1 MTDGVTVGMRTMPEL
16 EYSGSWMGERYIT
29 VSVKSPS
36 VVDWQTGD
44 YIMYRNEKFVLNYDP
59 SVVKSA
65 RANTSGDGFVYEG
78 VKFNALHIEMDDVQ
92 FLDEVLNDN
101 HVHYTSLP
109 TFSFFAATVDDFA
122 DRVQANMNRYCE
134 QNDVSLSNWWVILT
148 PSVSR
153 TRARGRACGKTTSEK
168 NAFDALFL
176 TLWNA
181 AYTVDP
187 SVNGEKVNQNVNINN
202 VSVLGG
208 LPDIYNIFGLH
219 YTTKGRVLII
229 GAAAKETEHIFEYG
243 KGNGLSSIERVAESD
258 QKTITKLFAYGNSTN
273 LPIRYYANLNKV
285 CYADV
290 TSVET
295 EGASWKIDIFFTIDK
310 FNGEQEESVAAE
322 SYKVSFHDGNGNQY
336 EGYIASDRTYPVEIK
351 NGYSFLHLVTPF
363 GATFAVG
370 DRLYFDEGVVVD
382 KWPSGHFSYI
392 NDETVLPDNLAVNNL
407 MLPGFPTTSLKD
419 WVLANGGEAQ
429 EDGSV
434 TWKGH
439 NAFFSEEKLVP
450 YILSPNYKTLGVR
463 EASKTWDGSDDTED
477 IYPTI
482 KNTGADVIVS
492 ADVVA
497 DNGVFGDGES
507 VPNFHVIIPSLGADV
522 ELKGLLHTDAQV
534 NMTTGYCGGRDF
546 NIVDA
551 VKVSNGWKL
560 TLNRSMDDAL
570 DLYFPYSDQAARGHS
585 SIANEPYQIRGGD
598 VSGYSGDKFVLTGID
613 MPDAYI
619 EASSE
624 KLLEAALEFLEK
636 NDYTRYTYAPKVDEV
651 YMANQHRVALAS
663 VGTNNVIASLH
674 DTLQEGDLMLFE
686 DTDLNLLGNVY
697 IDQLNIKEYG
707 NEDIPTYDVILRND
721 KSVGTI
727 ERLQNAVDSLSGG
740 GGNGSAYG
748 NGISTSQAKSL
759 IQLYGDK
766 RYIRRDINDETD
778 TELTA
783 NKFIA
788 KEGVETNLIT
798 GHTVS
803 GNLGVTGNLSVGGT
817 STLNGAALLKEHS
830 RIQKSLTFGTSG
842 GNDDYEEGVKG
853 CKIFWNESGWMIST
867 DYLSVNKRMYA
878 KSIQVDEVT
887 HTGAENIL
895 TDASCV
901 ADGVIP
907 YTEDNDSYV
916 PQSGNAPNVFFR
928 VFFRKK
934 NGEGRVVYNKFRVGD
949 LAYCQVFNIDK
960 GVTQNFSN
968 KYYWREVLSTSN
980 EEVSEWTYGTYDSDN
995 YHYIDLSNIN
1005 GGYDASGVMRMDADA
1020 SAYPAADDPIVQ
1032 LGHIPQQGEDAAL
1045 VKERQGALILSG
1057 GGLNGRAVIMF
1068 EGISG
1073 FSLPSPQV
1081 KLSPGDV
1088 KIEANSFSIKTDY
1101 GQTYK
1106 IPVERGEWSSIPAE
1120 TGQSDNYHRCYYY
1133 DLVQHNGSSWLCTYQ
1148 PASSSSP
1155 NYTTEEPSS
1164 TANNWKVYAS
1174 KGTNGTNGL
1183 SAATLSIPSPLV
1195 SIPTDS
1201 DGKALSAFDQTYR
1214 VGLKIGEET
1223 GAFTSYSV
1231 SGTPTGVTV
1240 SLSPVAVG
1248 IVVTAIDV
1256 RIQIPKDNTT
1266 FPSTLTLSCAGAI
1279 SDGVSRS
1286 VSGTITLVAQKDGA
1300 NGIDGQN
1307 GQDGQDGQDG
1317 VDGADAVNVMLSPE
1331 TIILSQGTTSPY
1343 SIDLTNA
1350 FTVASVNK
1358 GTSAESNFTVAVSSV
1373 SHCTASVDSTNNKKV
1388 NITAITTYSSGG
1400 KSYYY
1405 DNGYVNINITY
1416 GGVTYQKRFTFYV
1429 NLLGTWKETVEAD
1442 TKTAVAETTYYLY
1455 DKDGN
1460 RTSVQKNVGEFIQS
1474 SSQNTAKLTDT
1485 VTDGNGT
1492 YIKSSE
1498 IKQSV
1503 DNISLKVSQTAM
1515 GNIAPDPIFKLSTF
1529 TATNSPSGIT
1539 ADVDTRSDSTGG
1551 GANLVSPWTSDG
1563 GRLFRI
1569 GINTNSLSAA
1579 QYVYAMNRTPA
1590 QARVKLVA
1598 NKAYTLSVY
1607 AKVIGGS
1614 SKLTSTSPIAEISLY
1629 SDATG
1634 STRTMTHLFLSDKTS
1649 EKAGDFDVYSKTFTP
1664 TDNLYFSWIPIFQ
1677 VAAGA
1682 SDFYVAYV
1690 GVKLELG
1697 EAATKMSYDY
1707 TKTVENGL
1715 VETGIDITHKKIEL
1729 TTDNL
1734 VCKNNNNE
1742 KTMWLDA
1749 NGTLCLSGNVFTGM
1763 TKIESSDDM
1772 ETCFLHDGSTA
1783 VADNETGHTYV
1794 YGDGSFYFSTDGR
1807 DEWTITHDVWVPDLF
1822 KLTDVN
1828 MFTSGNW
1835 PSDIL
1840 LVFPFLI
1847 PRDDDTPYNTYD
1859 ICRTWTTYKTDIG
1872 HLMTLDEMYMLA
1884 GRRFV
1889 IFGNGANIRI
1899 VLPRITETTSADGDK
1914 YYTLVGYTSFNL
1926 HDNRGIA
1933 IEYQVLAIKQSNM
1946 TYQMTGIVP
1955 RCVEVFHATPQI
1967 DPQYWEP
1974 SE

>member
-16 EYSGSWMGERYIT
+16 EYIGSWMGDRYIT

-65 RANTSGDGFVYEG
+65 RVNTSGDGFVYEG

-134 QNDVSLSNWWVILT
+134 QNDVSLSDWWVILT

-181 AYTVDP
+181 VYTVDP
-187 SVNGEKVNQNVNINN
+187 SVNGEKVNQNVSINN

-208 LPDIYNIFGLH
+208 LPDIYNTFGLH

-351 NGYSFLHLVTPF
+351 NGYSYLHLVTPS
-363 GATFAVG
+363 GTTFAVG

-803 GNLGVTGNLSVGGT
+803 GNLGVTGNLSVTGT
-817 STLNGAALLKEHS
+817 STLNGETTINALLKNLTHQSQLNDVRSSDYTGDGAFDGGYLLEKGNGKS
-830 RIQKSLTFGTSG
+830 RLIVDELFVRLKAIFTELEIRKISYAG
-842 GNDDYEEGVKG
+842 GNIILSHAGSKILAVEWINSSRQVIEQIDANRSSVVLFRCYLMSDDG
-853 CKIFWNESGWMIST
+853 T
-867 DYLSVNKRMYA
+867 TA
-878 KSIQVDEVT
+878 T
-887 HTGAENIL
+887 ENWWR
-895 TDASCV
+895 D
-901 ADGVIP
+901 D
-907 YTEDNDSYV
+907 
-916 PQSGNAPNVFFR
+916 
-928 VFFRKK
+928 
-934 NGEGRVVYNKFRVGD
+934 D
-949 LAYCQVFNIDK
+949 LARCQTFNIDE
-960 GVTQNFSN
+960 GVHQDVENT
-968 KYYWREVLSTSN
+968 YYWRRVENTGK
-980 EEVSEWTYGTYDSDN
+980 GTPTGGDTQYE
-995 YHYIDLSNIN
+995 YVDLSNIN
-1005 GGYDASGVMRMDADA
+1005 NRHDGTDFPQAGDT
-1020 SAYPAADDPIVQ
+1020 IVQ
-1032 LGHIPQQGEDAAL
+1032 MGNWTNT
-1045 VKERQGALILSG
+1045 ERQGFISLEVSG
-1057 GGLNGRAVIMF
+1057 ENAPAIKVYKNVNR
-1068 EGISG
+1068 
-1073 FSLPSPQV
+1073 FSLVNKTPIVISPTTTSLRV
-1081 KLSPGDV
+1081 NKLELETSYDV
-1088 KIEANSFSIKTDY
+1088 
-1101 GQTYK
+1101 Q
-1106 IPVERGEWSSIPAE
+1106 PVPMNRGVWEDIPAE

-1133 DLVQHNGSSWLCTYQ
+1133 DLVQHNGATWICVYQ
-1148 PASSSSP
+1148 PASSSDP
-1155 NYTTEEPSS
+1155 AYTIEEPSS
-1164 TANNWKVYAS
+1164 TANDWEIYAQ
-1174 KGTNGTNGL
+1174 KGADGQDGADGADGL
-1183 SAATLSIPSPLV
+1183 SAAVLTIPSPIV
-1195 SIPTDS
+1195 NVETDS
-1201 DGKALSAFDQTYR
+1201 TGKAKSAFDQTYR

-1240 SLSPVAVG
+1240 SLSPVTVG
-1248 IVVTAIDV
+1248 IVVVAIDV

-1266 FPSTLTLSCAGAI
+1266 FPSTLTLSCAGVI

-1300 NGIDGQN
+1300 NGIDGQ
-1307 GQDGQDGQDG
+1307 DGQDGQDG
-1317 VDGADAVNVMLSPE
+1317 VDGTDAVNVMLSPE

-1350 FTVASVNK
+1350 FAIASVNK
-1358 GTSAESNFTVAVSSV
+1358 GTASESNFTVAVASV

-1388 NITAITTYSSGG
+1388 NITAIATYSSGG

-1405 DNGYVNINITY
+1405 DNGYVVINVAY
-1416 GGVTYQKRFTFYV
+1416 GGITYQKRFTFYV
-1429 NLLGTWKETVEAD
+1429 NLLGTWKETVEND
-1442 TKTAVAETTYYLY
+1442 TKTAVAQTKYWTY

-1460 RTSVQKNVGEFIQS
+1460 PVEQVNIGQFVQS
-1474 SSQNTAKLTDT
+1474 SSQNTSKLETT
-1485 VTDGNGT
+1485 VGDENGGLVKQT
-1492 YIKSSE
+1492 SE
-1498 IKQSV
+1498 ISQKV
-1503 DNISLKVSQTAM
+1503 NKISLKVSEER
-1515 GNIAPDPIFKLSTF
+1515 IANLLPDPIFKNSAF
-1529 TATNSPSGIT
+1529 TNIVSRPNITTQIEAVAETNDI
-1539 ADVDTRSDSTGG
+1539 
-1551 GANLVSPWTSDG
+1551 VSPWEADG
-1563 GRLFRI
+1563 GRMFKVSIL
-1569 GINTNSLSAA
+1569 TNSDSEAK
-1579 QYVYAMNRTPA
+1579 YMFCNNRQPA
-1590 QARVKLVA
+1590 VPRVKLQA
-1598 NKAYTLSVY
+1598 GKKYTFTVY
-1607 AKVIGGS
+1607 AYI
-1614 SKLTSTSPIAEISLY
+1614 
-1629 SDATG
+1629 
-1634 STRTMTHLFLSDKTS
+1634 SDKTKLES
-1649 EKAGDFDVYSKTFTP
+1649 ESNIAEYSLYNSETGNDRTGHIKHVYLSNKTDVKAGSFEQYKVTLQPDGDYVWFD
-1664 TDNLYFSWIPIFQ
+1664 WITNML
-1677 VAAGA
+1677 VKANSYG
-1682 SDFYVAYV
+1682 FYVAYA
-1690 GVKLELG
+1690 GAKLEIG
-1697 EAATKMSYDY
+1697 EAATGMSYDY
-1707 TKTVENGL
+1707 TKDVESGL
-1715 VETGIDITHKKIEL
+1715 VSTGIDIENRKIEL

-1749 NGTLCLSGNVFTGM
+1749 NGTLGLSGNVFTGM
-1763 TKIESSDDM
+1763 TKIESEADM
-1772 ETCFLHDGSTA
+1772 ETCFFHDGSTA
-1783 VADNETGHTYV
+1783 VAGNNTGHTYV
-1794 YGDGSFYFSTDGR
+1794 YGKVAFYFGVDGR
-1807 DEWTITHDVWVPDLF
+1807 EEWAIPHDVWIPDLF

-1847 PRDDDTPYNTYD
+1847 PREEDTPFSTYD

-1884 GRRFV
+1884 GRRFT
-1889 IFGNGANIRI
+1889 IFGNGSDIRI
-1899 VLPRITETTSADGDK
+1899 VLPRIKETTYADGDR

-1926 HDNRGIA
+1926 HTTRGIA
-1933 IEYQVLAIKQSNM
+1933 IEYQVLAMMQSNM
-1946 TYQMTGIVP
+1946 THQLTGIVP
-1955 RCVEVFHATPQI
+1955 QCVEIFHATPQI
-1967 DPQYWEP
+1967 DPQDWEP

>member
-16 EYSGSWMGERYIT
+16 EYIGSWMGDRYIT

-65 RANTSGDGFVYEG
+65 RVNTSGGGFVYEG

-181 AYTVDP
+181 VYTVDP
-187 SVNGEKVNQNVNINN
+187 SVNGEKVNQNVSINN

-208 LPDIYNIFGLH
+208 LPDIYNTFGLH

-351 NGYSFLHLVTPF
+351 NGYSYLHLVTPF

-551 VKVSNGWKL
+551 VKVGNGWKL

-624 KLLEAALEFLEK
+624 KLLESALEFLEK

-686 DTDLNLLGNVY
+686 DMDLNLLGNVY

-803 GNLGVTGNLSVGGT
+803 GNLGVTGNLSVTGT
-817 STLNGAALLKEHS
+817 STLNGETTVNALLKNLTHQSQLNDVRSSDYTGDGAFDGGYLLEKGNGKS
-830 RIQKSLTFGTSG
+830 RLIIDELFVRLKAIFTELEIRKISYAG
-842 GNDDYEEGVKG
+842 GNIILSHAGSKILAVEWINSSRQVIEQIDANRSSVVLFRCYLMSDDG
-853 CKIFWNESGWMIST
+853 T
-867 DYLSVNKRMYA
+867 TA
-878 KSIQVDEVT
+878 T
-887 HTGAENIL
+887 ENWWR
-895 TDASCV
+895 D
-901 ADGVIP
+901 D
-907 YTEDNDSYV
+907 
-916 PQSGNAPNVFFR
+916 
-928 VFFRKK
+928 
-934 NGEGRVVYNKFRVGD
+934 D
-949 LAYCQVFNIDK
+949 LARCQTFNIDE
-960 GVTQNFSN
+960 GVHQDVENT
-968 KYYWREVLSTSN
+968 YYWRRVENTGK
-980 EEVSEWTYGTYDSDN
+980 GTPTGGDTQYE
-995 YHYIDLSNIN
+995 YVDLSNVN
-1005 GGYDASGVMRMDADA
+1005 NRHDGSDFPQAGDT
-1020 SAYPAADDPIVQ
+1020 IVQ
-1032 LGHIPQQGEDAAL
+1032 MGNWTNT
-1045 VKERQGALILSG
+1045 ERQGFISLEVSG
-1057 GGLNGRAVIMF
+1057 ENAPAIKVYKNVNR
-1068 EGISG
+1068 
-1073 FSLPSPQV
+1073 FSLVNKTPIVISPTTTSLRV
-1081 KLSPGDV
+1081 NKLELETSYDV
-1088 KIEANSFSIKTDY
+1088 
-1101 GQTYK
+1101 Q
-1106 IPVERGEWSSIPAE
+1106 PVPMNRGVWEDIPAE

-1133 DLVQHNGSSWLCTYQ
+1133 DLVQHNGATWICVYQ
-1148 PASSSSP
+1148 PTSSSDP
-1155 NYTTEEPSS
+1155 AYTIEEPSS
-1164 TANNWKVYAS
+1164 TANDWEIYAQ
-1174 KGTNGTNGL
+1174 KGADGQDGADGADGL
-1183 SAATLSIPSPLV
+1183 SAAVLTIPSPIV
-1195 SIPTDS
+1195 NVETDS
-1201 DGKALSAFDQTYR
+1201 TGKAKSAFDQTYR

-1240 SLSPVAVG
+1240 SLSPVTVG
-1248 IVVTAIDV
+1248 IVVVAIDV

-1266 FPSTLTLSCAGAI
+1266 FPSTLTLSCAGVI

-1300 NGIDGQN
+1300 NGIDGQ
-1307 GQDGQDGQDG
+1307 DGQDG
-1317 VDGADAVNVMLSPE
+1317 VDGTDAVNVMLSPE

-1350 FTVASVNK
+1350 FTLASVNK
-1358 GTSAESNFTVAVSSV
+1358 GTSAESNFTVAVGSV

-1388 NITAITTYSSGG
+1388 NITAIATYTQSG

-1416 GGVTYQKRFTFYV
+1416 GGATYQKRFTFYV

-1442 TKTAVAETTYYLY
+1442 TKTAVAQTTYYLY

-1515 GNIAPDPIFKLSTF
+1515 GNIAHDPIFKLSTF

-1539 ADVDTRSDSTGG
+1539 TYVDTRSESTGG
-1551 GANLVSPWTSDG
+1551 GSNLVSPWTSDG
-1563 GRLFRI
+1563 GQLFRI
-1569 GINTNSLSAA
+1569 GIYTNSLSAA
-1579 QYVYAMNRTPA
+1579 QYVYAMNRTPV

-1682 SDFYVAYV
+1682 SDFFVAYV

-1707 TKTVENGL
+1707 TKSVEDGL
-1715 VETGIDITHKKIEL
+1715 VETGIDISNRIIIFKA
-1729 TTDNL
+1729 DNIL
-1734 VCKNNNNE
+1734 CENNDGE
-1742 KTMWLDA
+1742 KTAWIDRLG
-1749 NGTLCLSGNVFTGM
+1749 NLGTSGNVFTGM
-1763 TKIESSDDM
+1763 TIIDTEAKKNYYFAADEYDVTKWMEYPSNSPKVFYNSADNYYCVDQGEGTYFVVGDGGVWIPDIFSLSDIVLVKNVLPAQSDDVQLLLPFALPR
-1772 ETCFLHDGSTA
+1772 EYDGGYLT
-1783 VADNETGHTYV
+1783 DLIRTQTTFKTGVSHLISDEELYSLVGREFTFMTNQAGTNANKY
-1794 YGDGSFYFSTDGR
+1794 YFVIPRISKSTDADGMEYY
-1807 DEWTITHDVWVPDLF
+1807 EWDSTGGGIQTIQWGTHPTVTFRYERLRF
-1822 KLTDVN
+1822 KIP
-1828 MFTSGNW
+1828 SGN
-1835 PSDIL
+1835 SYLFID
-1840 LVFPFLI
+1840 
-1847 PRDDDTPYNTYD
+1847 
-1859 ICRTWTTYKTDIG
+1859 
-1872 HLMTLDEMYMLA
+1872 
-1884 GRRFV
+1884 
-1889 IFGNGANIRI
+1889 
-1899 VLPRITETTSADGDK
+1899 
-1914 YYTLVGYTSFNL
+1914 
-1926 HDNRGIA
+1926 
-1933 IEYQVLAIKQSNM
+1933 
-1946 TYQMTGIVP
+1946 GIVP
-1955 RCVEVFHATPQI
+1955 VWVAEGGQFLYDHM
-1967 DPQYWEP
+1967 YLFEP
-1974 SE
+1974 PTT